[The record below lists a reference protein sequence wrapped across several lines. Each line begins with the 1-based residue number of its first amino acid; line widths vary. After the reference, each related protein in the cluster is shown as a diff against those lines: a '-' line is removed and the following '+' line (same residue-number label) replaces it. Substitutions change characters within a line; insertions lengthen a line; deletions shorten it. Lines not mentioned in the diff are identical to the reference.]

1 MLISDLNHLEEVK
14 EATGIQGGA
23 VYASTA
29 YSPFTGISSTS
40 GGTYG
45 TIIASENTALRN
57 CEYNAG
63 SGDCRVTS
71 TTIYY

>member
-14 EATGIQGGA
+14 EAPDIQGGA
-23 VYASTA
+23 VYESTA
-29 YSPFTGISSTS
+29 YSPFTGVVSTS
-40 GGTYG
+40 GGAYG
-45 TIIASENTALRN
+45 TLTASQNAALRN

-63 SGDCRVTS
+63 SGDCSVIN